1 MDPDGETRGASD
13 FLDVHLFPGASVE
26 RTSEQNGPHDLED
39 LLDRIEEAASGKDR
53 ITLEMIV
60 DAMGNRAFGPMLLLA
75 GIITLMPLVGDIPG
89 VPTMMA
95 VLVLLSA
102 VQLLLRREGIWL
114 PRWILERSIEGRKLE
129 RGLEWA
135 RRPAG
140 TLDRWL
146 RPRIPWL
153 LQGPGLWVV
162 AVACITIAA
171 ALPAMELVPF
181 SANTAGIAL
190 TALGLSLV
198 TKDGVLALVALA
210 VTVGGLVFVTWGL
223 M

>member
-1 MDPDGETRGASD
+1 VARTNEQDG
-13 FLDVHLFPGASVE
+13 P
-26 RTSEQNGPHDLED
+26 QDLGD
-39 LLDRIEEAASGKDR
+39 LLDRIEEASSGEDR
-53 ITLEMIV
+53 ITLEMIM
-60 DAMGNRAFGPMLLLA
+60 DAMGSRSFGPILLLA

-95 VLVLLSA
+95 ILVLLSA
-102 VQLLLRREGIWL
+102 VQLLFRREGIWL
-114 PRWILERSIEGRKLE
+114 PGWILDRSIEHGKLE

-140 TLDRWL
+140 MLDRWL

-171 ALPAMELVPF
+171 AMPAMEFVPF

-190 TALGLSLV
+190 TAFGLALV
-198 TKDGVLALVALA
+198 TRDGVLALIALA
-210 VTVGGLVFVTWGL
+210 VTVGGLVLVTWGL
-223 M
+223 I

>member
-1 MDPDGETRGASD
+1 MDEQDG
-13 FLDVHLFPGASVE
+13 P
-26 RTSEQNGPHDLED
+26 QDLGD
-39 LLDRIEEAASGKDR
+39 LLDRIEEASSGEER
-53 ITLEMIV
+53 ITLEMIM
-60 DAMGNRAFGPMLLLA
+60 DAMGSRAFGPILLLA

-89 VPTMMA
+89 VPTTMA
-95 VLVLLSA
+95 ILVLLSA
-102 VQLLLRREGIWL
+102 VQLLFRREGIWL
-114 PRWILERSIEGRKLE
+114 PSWILQRSVERGKLE

-140 TLDRWL
+140 MLDRWL

-171 ALPAMELVPF
+171 AMPAMEFVPF
-181 SANTAGIAL
+181 SANAAGVAL
-190 TALGLSLV
+190 TAFGLALV
-198 TKDGVLALVALA
+198 TRDGVLVLIALA
-210 VTVGGLVFVTWGL
+210 VTVGGLIFVTWGL

>member
-1 MDPDGETRGASD
+1 MDEQDG
-13 FLDVHLFPGASVE
+13 P
-26 RTSEQNGPHDLED
+26 QDLGD
-39 LLDRIEEAASGKDR
+39 LLDRIEEASSGEER
-53 ITLEMIV
+53 ITLEMIM
-60 DAMGNRAFGPMLLLA
+60 DAMGSRAFGPILLLA

-89 VPTMMA
+89 VPTTMA
-95 VLVLLSA
+95 ILVLLSA
-102 VQLLLRREGIWL
+102 VQLLFRREGIWL
-114 PRWILERSIEGRKLE
+114 PSWILQRSVERGKLE

-140 TLDRWL
+140 MLDRWL

-171 ALPAMELVPF
+171 AMPAMEFVPF
-181 SANTAGIAL
+181 SANAAGVAL
-190 TALGLSLV
+190 TAFGLALV
-198 TKDGVLALVALA
+198 TRDGVLVLIALA
-210 VTVGGLVFVTWGL
+210 VTVGGLMFVTWGL